1 MNSSARVSSIEALRG
16 FQVAMEAF
24 DHDARSAMTALQ
36 LELRR
41 VLDWIEHDRPRYWPE
56 ALRRAYD
63 RVAQAR
69 NDLERCQMRAG
80 DDNARSCY
88 DEKKALERAKL
99 RVRTC
104 EEKLQALKF
113 WRRQVRHDVE
123 EFSGQLTKL
132 ESHLDLDWARAL
144 AALQRMATALERY
157 AEVRQPTPD
166 ASGGG
171 QAAGANSARTPAGLS
186 AASEAPEPDRP
197 VTDASEIDPSETSPS
212 EIAPSELEQP

>member
-63 RVAQAR
+63 QVAQAR

-88 DEKKALERAKL
+88 DEKKALDRAKL

-157 AEVRQPTPD
+157 AEVRQPAPG
-166 ASGGG
+166 ASDGGL
-171 QAAGANSARTPAGLS
+171 AAGAAPDSSLADLS
-186 AASEAPEPDRP
+186 AGREPPAPDRP
-197 VTDASEIDPSETSPS
+197 AEDQAGLGPS
-212 EIAPSELEQP
+212 